1 MKRQNEN
8 ENGFTLV
15 EAVVAIGVVAIL
27 AGILIPLVMKHLE
40 DARVARAKNDIHVIV
55 AAIAAQL
62 KDTGRRPRAAGGPG
76 GVAAVPAVGGVGGAA
91 AMAGADGSG
100 DNIWYSGS
108 GGNLPQVAGGGLAG
122 AIGNTFVNLFTA
134 PDPQHNLLQQDANTL
149 FDFGAV
155 VPGQEMGYK
164 GPYLTHDITS
174 KTDPWGTAY
183 VILGYNANGQTNQ
196 GPIWVVSAGAA
207 KTINNANIQLPAAV
221 GAIPGAYRS
230 SWDYTGASTSN
241 IASRVQ

>member
-1 MKRQNEN
+1 MKRQ
-8 ENGFTLV
+8 NGFTLV

-55 AAIAAQL
+55 SAIAAQL
-62 KDTGRRPRAAGGPG
+62 KDTGRRPVANNGPGGIGG
-76 GVAAVPAVGGVGGAA
+76 GVAA
-91 AMAGADGSG
+91 DGRV
-100 DNIWYSGS
+100 DNLWYSG
-108 GGNLPQVAGGGLAG
+108 GGMPQVAGAALAG
-122 AIGNTFVNLFTA
+122 AAGNTFVNLFTA

-149 FDFGAV
+149 FGFGAAAA
-155 VPGQEMGYK
+155 GQEMAYR
-164 GPYLTHDITS
+164 GPYLTHDVAS

-183 VILGYNANGQTNQ
+183 LILGYNGNGQTNQ

-207 KTINNANIQLPAAV
+207 KTINNANIQPPAAV
-221 GAIPGAYRS
+221 GGVPGAYRS
-230 SWDYTGASTSN
+230 SWDYTGASVTN